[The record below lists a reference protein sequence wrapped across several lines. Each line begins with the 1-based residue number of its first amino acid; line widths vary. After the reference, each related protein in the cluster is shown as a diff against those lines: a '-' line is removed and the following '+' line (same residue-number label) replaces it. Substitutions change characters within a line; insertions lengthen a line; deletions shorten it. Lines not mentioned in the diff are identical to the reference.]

1 MWGEL
6 ILFAEQ
12 VLAIL
17 VATYNEQKM
26 YHYLMS
32 NKLDVRVDDKRD
44 TTDKNGKN
52 E

>member
-1 MWGEL
+1 MWGEF

-26 YHYLMS
+26 YHYLMP
-32 NKLDVRVDDKRD
+32 NKLAVRRDDKRD
-44 TTDKNGKN
+44 TIDENGKN
-52 E
+52 Q